1 MTSSLG
7 LWVRNGDETVEG
19 GQCRQAVFVRY
30 YDAFC
35 DYAVHDLTVDHDGVD
50 AIVAEFEMQADV
62 TAVGSGDGEVLADG
76 EQGQDH

>member
-7 LWVRNGDETVEG
+7 LWVWNGDETVEG

-35 DYAVHDLTVDHDGVD
+35 DYAVHDLAVDHDGVD

-62 TAVGSGDGEVLADG
+62 TAVGIGDGEVLADG